1 MKNWFSLVKKGQLL
15 ADQVGKAAS
24 ASAAAVQRAA
34 AAAAGATGG
43 EEEAEVRS
51 QCRSSCAE
59 RSLFA
64 PVQAMLAGSIAS
76 RSRCT
81 CRVAPPPKL
90 WSLPSRPCTAHP
102 NPSPPPSPTLPT
114 CLQEEEGD
122 EEEEGWQEEEDGDS
136 DEDEETRRMAA
147 ELATR
152 LAASQ
157 RLDGRERRKAS
168 IKSQVQ
174 TMQLAD
180 SKTA

>member
-1 MKNWFSLVKKGQLL
+1 M
-15 ADQVGKAAS
+15 
-24 ASAAAVQRAA
+24 
-34 AAAAGATGG
+34 
-43 EEEAEVRS
+43 RS

-64 PVQAMLAGSIAS
+64 PLQAVLAGSIAS

-81 CRVAPPPKL
+81 CRVAPSNP
-90 WSLPSRPCTAHP
+90 PSRPCTAHP
-102 NPSPPPSPTLPT
+102 NPFPPASPTLPT
-114 CLQEEEGD
+114 CLQEEEEGD

-136 DEDEETRRMAA
+136 DENEETRQMAA